1 MKRKK
6 FTTEQKVRILM
17 DADFGGKNLDD
28 VCRENNISKL
38 TFHRWRRQFGKLD
51 VHKSC
56 RLIEWERNKRE
67 LEKRLAEWALKH
79 HLLSCLCQSPSN
91 LPV

>member
-6 FTTEQKVRILM
+6 FTTGQKARILM
-17 DADFGGKNLDD
+17 DANSDGKNLDEI
-28 VCRENNISKL
+28 CRKHNISKL

-51 VHKSC
+51 VHQTC
-56 RLIEWERNKRE
+56 RLIEWERNKNQ
-67 LEKRLAEWALKH
+67 LEERLAEWALKH
-79 HLLSCLCQSPSN
+79 RLLSYLCEGTAQ